1 MLKHIQISQ
10 HFLDRDSAL
19 ISYTRWARPWLGD
32 KHQGTGCII
41 LQASC
46 RNAYIKKKLLLPPVL
61 EWSRDNGDD

>member
-19 ISYTRWARPWLGD
+19 ISYTRWARAGLGD

-46 RNAYIKKKLLLPPVL
+46 RNAYIKKSNCCPCFGVV
-61 EWSRDNGDD
+61 